1 MSAQYTNVVKVDQ
14 FTRTMTGAAIPLS
27 ASSLPVCK
35 ATIFNR
41 AGNAAVTF
49 GHASSPLPISI
60 AAGATYIIDVSAFN
74 GMRVDLAHFYVNGT
88 NTQVID
94 ILYFT

>member
-41 AGNAAVTF
+41 AGNANVTI
-49 GHASSPLPISI
+49 GHNSTTQPIAI
-60 AAGATYIIDVSAFN
+60 AASGTYIIDISSFN
-74 GMRVDLAHFYVNGT
+74 GMRVDLSQIYINGT
-88 NTQVID
+88 STQIVD